1 MSKRIKI
8 LYWTPRIL
16 GILAILFISMFA
28 LDAFQHGLSIWQQI
42 AAFLM
47 HLIPSFILLLVLII
61 AWKRE
66 LLGGIIFLVL
76 GLGLSPFVFIHN
88 YNMNHSVWMSLGV
101 IMLITVPF
109 VVVGGLFIMSWRY
122 KRTQGRAN

>member
-122 KRTQGRAN
+122 KRKQGRAN